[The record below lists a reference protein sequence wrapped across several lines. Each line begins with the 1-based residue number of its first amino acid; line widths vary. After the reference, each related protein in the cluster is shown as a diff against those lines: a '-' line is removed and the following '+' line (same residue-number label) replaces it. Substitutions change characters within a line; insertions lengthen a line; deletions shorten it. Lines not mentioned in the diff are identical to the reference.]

1 MSLRAPPILGL
12 ALSVLAAAL
21 GACGGKPAPAAGEPP
36 TARAGAPAQPASDA
50 ETARLNEW
58 LDARFEEELT
68 FSPIRKTRLGRKD
81 DYDKIDDVSEAAGD
95 AQLAWRR
102 ATVAEL
108 RRAFDYAKLS
118 PEGKTSYDLW
128 VYGLEQAERET
139 PFRRRVYTFHQMDA
153 QQTALP
159 QFLINYHRVDDA
171 ADMRAYVARIGG
183 VARAIDQLVQR
194 AKLAAG
200 EGVHAPRF
208 AYAEVLRQARALV
221 TGAPFAGAGDAP
233 VWADAKAK
241 IDALAA
247 AGKIDAAAAGELRAA
262 ARTALLEKFKPS
274 YDALIAWVESDQ
286 GNSDEVAT
294 GVWKL
299 PDGPAFYAER
309 LVDRTTTDMSAE
321 EIHELGL
328 REVERIKGEMDAI
341 RRRVGFAG
349 TLPEFFE
356 FMRKDPRFRF
366 PNTDEGREAYLTE
379 SRADIAAVRAL
390 LPKYFGLLPKADLVV
405 KRVEAFREQP
415 GAAQHYQQG
424 TPDGSKPGTYYVHL
438 IDMNAMPRPELE
450 SVAYHEGIPGHHLQI
465 AIQQELTGVP
475 KFRTQLFFTAY
486 VEGWGLYAERLAKEM
501 GRYEDPY
508 SDFGRLSAEL
518 WRAIRLVVDT
528 GLHAKRWTEQQAVEY
543 FTANSPIAEG
553 QIRSEV
559 RRYIVLPGQATT
571 YKIGMLKILELR
583 ARAQAALGDKFDIR
597 AFHDV
602 VLGGG
607 ALPLSILE
615 RRVDEWIAAS
625 GGRGAN

>member
-1 MSLRAPPILGL
+1 MDPRKTALARGLLVLILLG
-12 ALSVLAAAL
+12 ALAACRGEAPS
-21 GACGGKPAPAAGEPP
+21 GQSARTASAPATVA
-36 TARAGAPAQPASDA
+36 TDA
-50 ETARLNEW
+50 EAEAARLTAW
-58 LDARFEEELT
+58 LDARFEEELN
-68 FSPIRKTRLGRKD
+68 FSPMRKTRLGRKD
-81 DYDKIDDVSEAAGD
+81 DYDKIDDLSEAAED
-95 AQLAWRR
+95 AQVAWRR
-102 ATVAEL
+102 ATVDEL
-108 RRAFDYAKLS
+108 RRTFEYARLP
-118 PEGKTSYDLW
+118 PEAKTSYDLW
-128 VYGLEQAERET
+128 VYELEQAEREA
-139 PFRRRVYTFHQMDA
+139 PFRRRFYRFHQMDGD
-153 QQTALP
+153 QTRLP
-159 QFLINYHRVDDA
+159 QFLINFHRVDAA

-183 VARAIDQLVQR
+183 VARALDQLVQR
-194 AKLAAG
+194 AKLGAS

-208 AYAEVLRQARALV
+208 AYTEVIRQARALV

-233 VWADAKAK
+233 LWADAKAK

-247 AGKIDAAAAGELRAA
+247 AGKIDAAAAEELRAA

-274 YDALIAWVESDQ
+274 YEALIVWVESDQ
-286 GNSDEVAT
+286 PNSDEVAT

-299 PDGPAFYAER
+299 PNGPAFYAER
-309 LVDRTTTDMSAE
+309 LVDRTTTDMTADQ
-321 EIHELGL
+321 IHELGL
-328 REVERIKGEMDAI
+328 REVERIKAEMDTI
-341 RRRVGFAG
+341 RQRVGFAG

-356 FMRKDPRFRF
+356 FVRNDSQFRF
-366 PNTDEGREAYLTE
+366 PNTDEGREAYLAE
-379 SRADIAAVRAL
+379 SRADIAAVKAL

-415 GAAQHYQQG
+415 GAAQHYQQS

-438 IDMNAMPRPELE
+438 IDMNSMPRPELE

-475 KFRTQLFFTAY
+475 KFRTQSFFTAY

-528 GLHAKRWTEQQAVEY
+528 GLHSKGWTEQQAVEY

-583 ARAQAALGDKFDIR
+583 SRAQAALGDKFDLR

-607 ALPLSILE
+607 ALPLSLLE
-615 RRVDEWIAAS
+615 RRVDEWIASS
-625 GGRGAN
+625 GGRRAD